1 MDKEKDK
8 ETEELKENT
17 KERSKLLSPKLDI
30 VFQALFGEVGSEK
43 ITKRF
48 LEAILRKKN
57 RRNRFK

>member
-1 MDKEKDK
+1 MAEKEDVRLESTKEK
-8 ETEELKENT
+8 N
-17 KERSKLLSPKLDI
+17 KLLSPKLDI

-57 RRNRFK
+57 RRSRFK

>member
-1 MDKEKDK
+1 MAEKEDVRL
-8 ETEELKENT
+8 EST

-57 RRNRFK
+57 RRSRFK